1 MKHPRRSSR
10 RQLSGSTVHN
20 VNTARQTSKLSQ
32 QPIDITALHHQY
44 VAYLRDEKGLARNS
58 ILVYSLHTR
67 NYLTT
72 QGGKR
77 SQVLQSA
84 FDVNTMR
91 AHILEYSKGRS
102 GEYIRLMTV
111 SLRSLCHFFF
121 LHGYTLSDSFEAIPR
136 FRKHRLASVPNYLT
150 PEQVDSVLEATDRST
165 RTGSRDYAILLL
177 LARLGLRASEIVSL
191 TLDDIRWRSSEITI
205 HGKGQVVERVPL
217 LSDIGEAIAAYLRDF
232 RQDVLTRRLFLSGW
246 VAHVGL
252 SGPATI
258 GHIVRRA
265 FARIKFKP
273 SSRGASHLF
282 RHGLA
287 TNMIR
292 QGASMAQ
299 IAQVMRHRSELT
311 TATYAKVAFEDLR
324 AVARPWPI
332 VGGQS

>member
-1 MKHPRRSSR
+1 MKHTRRSSR
-10 RQLSGSTVHN
+10 RQVPGPTAHGVSTS
-20 VNTARQTSKLSQ
+20 RPTSKQSR
-32 QPIDITALHHQY
+32 QPINLNTLHDQY

-67 NYLTT
+67 NYLAT
-72 QGGKR
+72 QSGKR

-84 FDVNTMR
+84 FNVNTMR
-91 AHILEYSKGRS
+91 AHILDYTKGRS
-102 GEYIRLMTV
+102 SEYIRLMAV

-121 LHGYTLSDSFEAIPR
+121 LHGYTSSDSSEAIPR

-150 PEQVDSVLEATDRST
+150 PEQVESVLGATDRST
-165 RTGSRDYAILLL
+165 RIGSRDYAILLL
-177 LARLGLRASEIVSL
+177 LARLGLRASEVVSL
-191 TLDDIRWRSSEITI
+191 TLDDIRWRSSEVTI

-232 RQDVLTRRLFLSGW
+232 RQDVPTRRLFLSGW
-246 VAHVGL
+246 VTHIGL

-287 TNMIR
+287 TSMIR
-292 QGASMAQ
+292 QGASMTQ
-299 IAQVMRHRSELT
+299 IAQVMRHRSEIS

>member
-1 MKHPRRSSR
+1 MKHTRRSSR
-10 RQLSGSTVHN
+10 RQVPGPTAHGASTS
-20 VNTARQTSKLSQ
+20 RPTSKQSR
-32 QPIDITALHHQY
+32 QPINLTTLHDQY
-44 VAYLRDEKGLARNS
+44 VAYLRDEKGLAKNS

-67 NYLTT
+67 NYLAT
-72 QGGKR
+72 QSSKR

-91 AHILEYSKGRS
+91 AHILDYSQGRS
-102 GEYIRLMTV
+102 SEYIRLMTV

-121 LHGYTLSDSFEAIPR
+121 LHGYTSSDSSEAIPR

-150 PEQVDSVLEATDRST
+150 PEQVESVLGATDRST

-177 LARLGLRASEIVSL
+177 LARLGLRASEVVSL
-191 TLDDIRWRSSEITI
+191 TLDDIRWRSSEVTI

-232 RQDVLTRRLFLSGW
+232 RQDVPTRRLFLSGW
-246 VAHVGL
+246 VTHIGL

-299 IAQVMRHRSELT
+299 IAQVMRHRSEIT

-332 VGGQS
+332 VGGQA

>member
-1 MKHPRRSSR
+1 MKHTRRSSR
-10 RQLSGSTVHN
+10 QQLYGPTAHSASTS
-20 VNTARQTSKLSQ
+20 RPTSKPPR
-32 QPIDITALHHQY
+32 QPIDVTALHDQY

-58 ILVYSLHTR
+58 ILVYSIHTR
-67 NYLTT
+67 NYLAA
-72 QGGKR
+72 QDGKR
-77 SQVLQSA
+77 SQVLQRA

-91 AHILEYSKGRS
+91 AHILEHSKGKS

-121 LHGYTLSDSFEAIPR
+121 LHGYSSSDSAEAIPR

-150 PEQVDSVLEATDRST
+150 PQQVESVLDATDRST
-165 RTGSRDYAILLL
+165 RTGTRDYAILLL

-232 RQDVLTRRLFLSGW
+232 RQDAPTRRLFLSGW
-246 VAHVGL
+246 VSHVGL

-332 VGGQS
+332 AGGQS

>member
-1 MKHPRRSSR
+1 MKHARRSS
-10 RQLSGSTVHN
+10 
-20 VNTARQTSKLSQ
+20 LSQ
-32 QPIDITALHHQY
+32 APYPQSHNAGSAQSSLKASRQPINLNTLHDQY

-67 NYLTT
+67 NYLAT
-72 QGGKR
+72 QSGKR

-91 AHILEYSKGRS
+91 AHILDYSKGRS
-102 GEYIRLMTV
+102 SEYIRLMAV
-111 SLRSLCHFFF
+111 SLRSLCRFFF
-121 LHGYTLSDSFEAIPR
+121 LHGYTSSDSSEAIPR

-150 PEQVDSVLEATDRST
+150 PEQVESVLGATDRST
-165 RTGSRDYAILLL
+165 RTGCRDYAILLL
-177 LARLGLRASEIVSL
+177 LARLGLRASEVVSL
-191 TLDDIRWRSSEITI
+191 TLDDIRWRSSEVTI

-217 LSDIGEAIAAYLRDF
+217 LSEIGEAIAAYLRDF
-232 RQDVLTRRLFLSGW
+232 RQDAPTRRLFLSGW

-287 TNMIR
+287 TSMIR
-292 QGASMAQ
+292 QGASMTQ
-299 IAQVMRHRSELT
+299 IAQVMRHRSEIS

-324 AVARPWPI
+324 AVARPWLT

>member
-1 MKHPRRSSR
+1 MKHTRHSSR
-10 RQLSGSTVHN
+10 RRLPGLTTRGAGTFVP
-20 VNTARQTSKLSQ
+20 TSKPSR
-32 QPIDITALHHQY
+32 QPIDITALQDQY

-58 ILVYSLHTR
+58 ILVYSIHTR
-67 NYLTT
+67 NYLAT
-72 QGGKR
+72 QGGKGGK
-77 SQVLQSA
+77 VLQRA

-91 AHILEYSKGRS
+91 TYILEYSKGRS

-121 LHGYTLSDSFEAIPR
+121 LHGYSSSDSSEAIPR
-136 FRKHRLASVPNYLT
+136 FRKHRLASVPNYLM
-150 PEQVDSVLEATDRST
+150 PEQVESILDATDRST
-165 RTGSRDYAILLL
+165 RTGARDYAILLL

-232 RQDVLTRRLFLSGW
+232 RQDVPTRRLFLSGW
-246 VAHVGL
+246 VSHVGL

-332 VGGQS
+332 AGGQS

>member
-1 MKHPRRSSR
+1 MKHPRRSSC
-10 RQLSGSTVHN
+10 RQLSGSTLHN
-20 VNTARQTSKLSQ
+20 VNTTRPTSKPSQ
-32 QPIDITALHHQY
+32 QPIDITALHNQY

-67 NYLTT
+67 NYLST
-72 QGGKR
+72 QVGKR
-77 SQVLQSA
+77 NQVLQSA

-91 AHILEYSKGRS
+91 THILDYSKGRS

-121 LHGYTLSDSFEAIPR
+121 LHGYASSDSSEAIPR

-150 PEQVDSVLEATDRST
+150 PEQVQSVLAATDRST

-191 TLDDIRWRSSEITI
+191 TLDDIRWRSGEISI

-232 RQDVLTRRLFLSGW
+232 RQDVPTRRLFLSGW
-246 VAHVGL
+246 VPHVGL

>member
-1 MKHPRRSSR
+1 MKHTRRSSR
-10 RQLSGSTVHN
+10 RQVPGPTAHGASTS
-20 VNTARQTSKLSQ
+20 RPTSKQSR
-32 QPIDITALHHQY
+32 QPINLTTLHDQY
-44 VAYLRDEKGLARNS
+44 VAYLRDEKGLAKNS

-67 NYLTT
+67 NYLAT
-72 QGGKR
+72 QSGMR

-91 AHILEYSKGRS
+91 AHILDYTKGRS
-102 GEYIRLMTV
+102 SEYIRLMGV

-121 LHGYTLSDSFEAIPR
+121 LHGYTSSDSSEAIPR

-150 PEQVDSVLEATDRST
+150 PEQVESVLGATDRST
-165 RTGSRDYAILLL
+165 RIGSRDYAILLL
-177 LARLGLRASEIVSL
+177 LARLGLRASEVVSL
-191 TLDDIRWRSSEITI
+191 TLDDIRWRSSEVTI

-232 RQDVLTRRLFLSGW
+232 RQDVPTRRLFLSGW
-246 VAHVGL
+246 VAHIGL

-287 TNMIR
+287 TSMIR

-299 IAQVMRHRSELT
+299 IAQVMRHRSEIS

-324 AVARPWPI
+324 AVARQWPI